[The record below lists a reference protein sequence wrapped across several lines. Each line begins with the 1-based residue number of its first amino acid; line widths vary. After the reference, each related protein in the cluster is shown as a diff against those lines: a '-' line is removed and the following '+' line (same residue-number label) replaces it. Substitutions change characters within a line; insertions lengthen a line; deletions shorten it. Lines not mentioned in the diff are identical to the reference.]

1 MHNNIVIKRIISY
14 LIPFKKELLFSIL
27 VLVVAISI
35 GFLQP
40 LVIQRITDIGM
51 VQKNM
56 NAIFQAAV
64 FLGFLVILNQL
75 IEMLQTKIF
84 VEIHN
89 QSLYSI
95 FHQTFQKLIHLKR
108 SYFDDKNTTEI
119 LNFLQMDVLQVASI
133 TDRYVVVCL
142 SYIFRI
148 VSGCSSRALGCSG
161 AN

>member
-1 MHNNIVIKRIISY
+1 MNIVGRILSY
-14 LIPFKKELLFSIL
+14 LVPFKKRIFFAVIIL
-27 VLVVAISI
+27 IIAISI

-56 NAIFQAAV
+56 NAIFQSAV

-89 QSLYSI
+89 QSLDSI
-95 FHQTFQKLIHLKR
+95 CCSVFKLYLPDCQWTHW
-108 SYFDDKNTTEI
+108 SVY
-119 LNFLQMDVLQVASI
+119 
-133 TDRYVVVCL
+133 Y
-142 SYIFRI
+142 
-148 VSGCSSRALGCSG
+148 
-161 AN
+161 

>member
-27 VLVVAISI
+27 VLVAAISI

-40 LVIQRITDIGM
+40 LVIQRITDTGM

-89 QSLYSI
+89 QSFYSI
-95 FHQTFQKLIHLKR
+95 FHQTFQKLIPMI
-108 SYFDDKNTTEI
+108 NQI
-119 LNFLQMDVLQVASI
+119 
-133 TDRYVVVCL
+133 
-142 SYIFRI
+142 
-148 VSGCSSRALGCSG
+148 
-161 AN
+161 

>member
-1 MHNNIVIKRIISY
+1 MNKMNIVGRILSY
-14 LIPFKKELLFSIL
+14 LVPFKKRILFAVIIL
-27 VLVVAISI
+27 IIAISI

-84 VEIHN
+84 AGFFFFAG
-89 QSLYSI
+89 SP
-95 FHQTFQKLIHLKR
+95 R
-108 SYFDDKNTTEI
+108 
-119 LNFLQMDVLQVASI
+119 
-133 TDRYVVVCL
+133 RYLWKV
-142 SYIFRI
+142 
-148 VSGCSSRALGCSG
+148 G
-161 AN
+161 AKPAGNGRTAPV

>member
-1 MHNNIVIKRIISY
+1 
-14 LIPFKKELLFSIL
+14 
-27 VLVVAISI
+27 
-35 GFLQP
+35 
-40 LVIQRITDIGM
+40 M

-148 VSGCSSRALGCSG
+148 VSGCSSRALGRSG

>member
-27 VLVVAISI
+27 VLVAAISI
-35 GFLQP
+35 DFLQP

-84 VEIHN
+84 VEIH
-89 QSLYSI
+89 
-95 FHQTFQKLIHLKR
+95 FGH
-108 SYFDDKNTTEI
+108 
-119 LNFLQMDVLQVASI
+119 
-133 TDRYVVVCL
+133 
-142 SYIFRI
+142 
-148 VSGCSSRALGCSG
+148 
-161 AN
+161 

>member
-1 MHNNIVIKRIISY
+1 MNKMNIVGRILSY
-14 LIPFKKELLFSIL
+14 LVPFKKRILFAVIIL
-27 VLVVAISI
+27 IIAISI

-84 VEIHN
+84 VEIVFN
-89 QSLYSI
+89 TSSCAKK
-95 FHQTFQKLIHLKR
+95 TSGSMKQKSNSEVRFCRRFI
-108 SYFDDKNTTEI
+108 
-119 LNFLQMDVLQVASI
+119 
-133 TDRYVVVCL
+133 
-142 SYIFRI
+142 
-148 VSGCSSRALGCSG
+148 
-161 AN
+161 